1 MRTTFSRAA
10 QWIRSLAA
18 KSAVTSAVTLSIS
31 CQMAMPIPPD
41 VARDMAPIPITNR
54 GSFTGSWANES
65 FTMASYQVSDV
76 ARAGRTSA
84 GISAQAAPDVNA
96 SGTRSNSGYSYTFL
110 AAGGPARG
118 ECTTQLSE
126 GQAQAGYYSAQGN
139 DSHVACRCT
148 QGGLD
153 TQVVL
158 EGPDG
163 AWQGTVM
170 LHGYPV
176 QIRAIEQYANG
187 MHAPQ
192 PLGYDVRAQIALGAV
207 EVKHPGRVWF
217 SPTLDP
223 QSNAE
228 LGCLFAGLLLFE
240 TPKQGL

>member
-1 MRTTFSRAA
+1 MRRPA
-10 QWIRSLAA
+10 
-18 KSAVTSAVTLSIS
+18 TLSPFTVALALLALGPAACKMS
-31 CQMAMPIPPD
+31 MPIPPD

-65 FTMASYQVSDV
+65 FTMGAYQVGNVS
-76 ARAGRTSA
+76 RAGKTSQGVSATA
-84 GISAQAAPDVNA
+84 GPDLRAA
-96 SGTRSNSGYSYTFL
+96 GTTSNSGYTYSFL
-110 AAGGPARG
+110 SPGGQARG

-126 GQAQAGYYSAQGN
+126 GRAEAGGFGADSNG
-139 DSHVACRCT
+139 SHVACRCSE
-148 QGGLD
+148 GGLA

-158 EGPDG
+158 EGPEG
-163 AWQGTVM
+163 EWRGTVM

-176 QIRAIEQYANG
+176 QMRAIETYSNG
-187 MHAPQ
+187 MHSPT
-192 PLGYDVRAQIALGAV
+192 PLGYDVRGEVAVGAL

-240 TPKQGL
+240 TPKQNNM